1 MPESAEK
8 CRISLRINPV
18 NQLSLRR
25 RGLDGNFQERQLD
38 HQMRRRKRTGGIG
51 GARVS
56 GEQESLA
63 AAAAKIFGT
72 AITTAAGLGHP
83 RLSAEFLEHAGLV
96 PNPFER
102 MLANIVEGEFGN
114 HTGGVQGSA
123 LPVGSISINWRPQPP
138 MQGLG

>member
-8 CRISLRINPV
+8 CRISLRISTV

-25 RGLDGNFQERQLD
+25 RGLDGNFQESQ
-38 HQMRRRKRTGGIG
+38 
-51 GARVS
+51 
-56 GEQESLA
+56 A
-63 AAAAKIFGT
+63 AATAEIFGT

-83 RLSAEFLEHAGLV
+83 RLAPEFLECTGLL

-114 HTGGVQGSA
+114 HTGCVTGE
-123 LPVGSISINWRPQPP
+123 RPA
-138 MQGLG
+138 